1 MSIGS
6 KAVHHVGLH
15 KLWSSLA
22 KRKTFGILALF
33 DRDAH
38 NLSQNELLTHWK
50 AALDTYGHHICLFLS
65 SVHSTFLKCCSCAF
79 ILPYVF
85 ENVFTINQPL
95 LLKILDGGGKRG
107 AFCSSAHRD
116 PQKTLHSPKL
126 HLYPRLPAHHQ
137 IGGAQNRAKSLLCFL
152 DVCLAYVRLAPS
164 SSLLN
169 KHPVRLSK

>member
-15 KLWSSLA
+15 ELWSSLA

-79 ILPYVF
+79 ILPRVF

-95 LLKILDGGGKRG
+95 LLKILDGGK
-107 AFCSSAHRD
+107 
-116 PQKTLHSPKL
+116 KK
-126 HLYPRLPAHHQ
+126 
-137 IGGAQNRAKSLLCFL
+137 GGFLLQCT
-152 DVCLAYVRLAPS
+152 S
-164 SSLLN
+164 
-169 KHPVRLSK
+169 

>member
-95 LLKILDGGGKRG
+95 PLKILDGGKKEGLFAPVHIAIPKKLFTAPNCTCTRG
-107 AFCSSAHRD
+107 YL
-116 PQKTLHSPKL
+116 PITKLVEPKTELK
-126 HLYPRLPAHHQ
+126 
-137 IGGAQNRAKSLLCFL
+137 
-152 DVCLAYVRLAPS
+152 VCCVSWMFA
-164 SSLLN
+164 
-169 KHPVRLSK
+169 